1 MSVNALTGDGQ
12 KNNQND
18 DDHRNGFSPNYV
30 AQIMI
35 DSIINKKNEVLI
47 AILLHRL
54 AIWLR
59 FFMPNVFFQ
68 AMFMRAKSTFNKK
81 FQ

>member
-68 AMFMRAKSTFNKK
+68 AMFMRAKSTFKKK

>member
-1 MSVNALTGDGQ
+1 MNAMTGADQ
-12 KNNQND
+12 KNNRND

-30 AQIMI
+30 AQVMI
-35 DSIINKKNEVLI
+35 DSIINRSNEVLI
-47 AILLHRL
+47 NILLHRL

-68 AMFMRAKSTFNKK
+68 FMYMRAKSTFKNK

>member
-1 MSVNALTGDGQ
+1 MNALTDVDQ
-12 KNNQND
+12 KNNRND

-30 AQIMI
+30 AQVMI
-35 DSIINKKNEVLI
+35 DSIVNNNNEVLI
-47 AILLHRL
+47 VVLLHRL

-59 FFMPNVFFQ
+59 FFMPNLFFQ
-68 AMFMRAKSTFNKK
+68 FMYMRAKSNSNEK